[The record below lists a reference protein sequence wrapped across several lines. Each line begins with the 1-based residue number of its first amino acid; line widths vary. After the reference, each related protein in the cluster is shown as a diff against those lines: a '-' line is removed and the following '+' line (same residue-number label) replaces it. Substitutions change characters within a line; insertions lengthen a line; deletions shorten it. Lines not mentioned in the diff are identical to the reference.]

1 MKNKLLCRVV
11 VDDHGNERL
20 TTIEVRVNDETWN
33 AICNDWNIHQSVQR
47 LDRLTFLLTKALS
60 NMDEVQPAGHQGVEV
75 EHVESNFI

>member
-1 MKNKLLCRVV
+1 MKKKLLCRVV

-20 TTIEVRVNDETWN
+20 TTIEVRVNDDTWN

-47 LDRLTFLLTKALS
+47 LDRLTSLLTKALL
-60 NMDEVQPAGHQGVEV
+60 NMDEVQPAGYQGVEV